1 MILNM
6 SQFFNNFTVQ
16 GNQLFSTVLL
26 WNILLKAV
34 YGILVLLAA
43 SLVIK
48 MGNKFIDR
56 LIKDEAGKEIRR
68 KNTLMLLLKSILRY
82 IVYFFTGVVILSI
95 FGVPVASLIAGAG
108 VFGLAI
114 GFGAQ
119 SLVKDVINGFFIL
132 FEDQFSVGDYVE
144 AAGQEGIVEELGLR
158 TTIIRNFAGQIHII
172 PNGEIGQITNYSD
185 GKMRV
190 LVDVGISYDEN
201 PSEAIDELNKL
212 CEIIAKE
219 KEDVLIEGPIVL
231 GVQELADSSVVL
243 RILAKVKPMEQWAM
257 GRYIKQRVKEYLDE
271 IGIEIAYPHL
281 VLLSKGNVP
290 EIDKEES

>member
-1 MILNM
+1 M
-6 SQFFNNFTVQ
+6 SQFFNNFALR
-16 GNQLFSTVLL
+16 GNQFFSSVLL
-26 WNILLKAV
+26 WNILLNAV
-34 YGILVLLAA
+34 YGLLVILAA

-48 MGNKFIDR
+48 MGYKFIDR
-56 LIKDEAGKEIRR
+56 LIKDEVGKEIRR
-68 KNTLMLLLKSILRY
+68 KNTLMLLLKSVLKY
-82 IVYFFTGVVILSI
+82 TVYFFAGVVILSI

-108 VFGLAI
+108 IFGLAI

-132 FEDQFSVGDYVE
+132 FEDQFSIGDYVE

-158 TTIIRNFAGQIHII
+158 TTIIRNFAGQAHII

-219 KEDVLIEGPIVL
+219 KEDILLEGPNVL

-281 VLLSKGNVP
+281 VLLSKENVP